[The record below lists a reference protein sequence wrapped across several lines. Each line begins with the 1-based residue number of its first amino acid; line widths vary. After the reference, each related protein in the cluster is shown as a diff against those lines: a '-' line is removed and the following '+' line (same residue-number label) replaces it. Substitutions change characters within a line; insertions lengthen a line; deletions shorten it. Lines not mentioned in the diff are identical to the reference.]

1 MKQFLFVNSLRLLLL
16 LLVVVATKG
25 VDGFII
31 PSSTPPQ
38 STPLSKGQIQFM
50 SRGTSSISSSINDTA
65 ERDGRHQHQY
75 QQAKQYSSKADIN
88 NRRGFIDRIVS
99 GGTAVVVLLSSV
111 PSPAIAM
118 AKISQEEIDK
128 SNVVKG
134 YTRLQYLLDNWE
146 QETTVCGMG
155 GDKLERS
162 CDRTPLKVMD
172 YMGYRSTTDPLY
184 KAEKTLRR
192 LYEDST
198 IPTKRDAEFVEAVET
213 FAENVDAA
221 SGAAFVSSW
230 GESNPGGGKDRVE
243 LFIERSRLNIVAA
256 RNSLATIIDILDLK
270 Q

>member
-1 MKQFLFVNSLRLLLL
+1 M
-16 LLVVVATKG
+16 VATKG

-38 STPLSKGQIQFM
+38 STPISKGQIQFM
-50 SRGTSSISSSINDTA
+50 SHSTSSISSSINDTA
-65 ERDGRHQHQY
+65 ERGGRHQYQY

-88 NRRGFIDRIVS
+88 NRRGFIDKIVS
-99 GGTAVVVLLSSV
+99 GGTAVVILLSSV